1 MDFRT
6 KVEDVFYS
14 VKDKIEDIFLD
25 LKEKRESKPSESD
38 GEKSKKN
45 ILAGI
50 DKRKLIAIAVLI
62 VFLIGL
68 VACVAAKHGD
78 GKSSGGKKKKG
89 QDTEEVGTTG
99 DSDAW
104 WKKYMGAD
112 ASMPGYAPT
121 KANELKWDPVE
132 DAIGYNV
139 YRATK
144 KDGDYVCIAVVEK
157 PEYVDT
163 TAENGKKYFYKT
175 TAIKVTKTVK
185 KDGTTKLVTREV
197 TIAPENIVTEKV
209 TVYVPTGTTEKDQKP
224 IEIVTNKDGE
234 VVTNKDGEVV
244 TKEVGGDVTETTG
257 KKDDESTSDKE
268 STNAPTEPVTE
279 PPTTEPPTTEPPTET
294 TTKKPPVS
302 APKTSTNSST
312 INTARN
318 YFENKLKGTDG
329 ESMKLRDL
337 AVACT
342 GSSRGSV
349 YQITSG
355 KNILGQK
362 TTVNGF
368 DECYRFTAQPS
379 YNIYG
384 RYAAGYVFKV
394 TSVSAEDFA
403 NTLYNNT
410 KSSETFAG
418 YISSTIRNKS
428 IDYYGDYVFYMVST
442 Y

>member
-25 LKEKRESKPSESD
+25 LKEKRESKSSEPD

-68 VACVAAKHGD
+68 VACVAAKHG
-78 GKSSGGKKKKG
+78 GKSSGGKKKNG
-89 QDTEEVGTTG
+89 ANAEEVGTTD

-121 KANELKWDPVE
+121 KANELKWDPV
-132 DAIGYNV
+132 DGAIGYNV

-144 KDGDYVCIAVVEK
+144 KDGEYVCIAVVEK
-157 PEYVDT
+157 PEYIDT

-175 TAIKVTKTVK
+175 TAIKVTKTEK

-197 TIAPENIVTEKV
+197 TIAPESIVTEKV

-224 IEIVTNKDGE
+224 IEIVTDKDGE
-234 VVTNKDGEVV
+234 VVTNKEGEIV
-244 TKEVGGDVTETTG
+244 TKEVGGDESETTD
-257 KKDDESTSDKE
+257 KKDEDKTTEDESKDDT
-268 STNAPTEPVTE
+268 TEPVTE
-279 PPTTEPPTTEPPTET
+279 PPTEPPTVPPTEPP
-294 TTKKPPVS
+294 TKKPPVS
-302 APKTSTNSST
+302 APKTSTNNST
-312 INTARN
+312 INNSRN
-318 YFENKLKGTDG
+318 AFENKLAGTDG
-329 ESMKLRDL
+329 ESTALRDI
-337 AVACT
+337 AVAC
-342 GSSRGSV
+342 SRSAGNGGTV
-349 YQITSG
+349 TKITSG
-355 KNILGQK
+355 RNVLGQK

-368 DECYRFTAQPS
+368 DECYRFTAAPS
-379 YNIYG
+379 VYALG
-384 RYAAGYVFKV
+384 RHVAGYVFKV
-394 TSVSAEDFA
+394 TSISAEDFA
-403 NTLYNNT
+403 NSLYNNT
-410 KSSETFAG
+410 KTSESFTGVGSSN
-418 YISSTIRNKS
+418 IRYKN
-428 IDYYGDYVFYMVST
+428 IDYYGDYVFYMIAT

>member
-6 KVEDVFYS
+6 KVEDVFYA

-25 LKEKRESKPSESD
+25 LKEKRESKPKDSD

-45 ILAGI
+45 ILASI

-68 VACVAAKHGD
+68 VACVAGKHS
-78 GKSSGGKKKKG
+78 GKSSGGKKKHG
-89 QDTEEVGTTG
+89 TNAEEVGTTD

-144 KDGDYVCIAVVEK
+144 KDGEYVCIAVVEK
-157 PEYVDT
+157 PEYIDT

-197 TIAPENIVTEKV
+197 TVAPESIVTEKV

-224 IEIVTNKDGE
+224 IEIETD
-234 VVTNKDGEVV
+234 T
-244 TKEVGGDVTETTG
+244 TETTG
-257 KKDDESTSDKE
+257 KSDESTSDKE
-268 STNAPTEPVTE
+268 TTDAPTSPVTE
-279 PPTTEPPTTEPPTET
+279 PPTEPPTEP
-294 TTKKPPVS
+294 TTKTPPVS
-302 APKTSTNSST
+302 APKTSTGNST
-312 INTARN
+312 INSSRN
-318 YFENKLKGTDG
+318 AFETKLAGTDG
-329 ESMKLRDL
+329 ESTALRDI
-337 AVACT
+337 AVACSKSA
-342 GSSRGSV
+342 GNRGSV
-349 YQITSG
+349 TQITSG
-355 KNILGQK
+355 RNVLGQK

-368 DECYRFTAQPS
+368 DECYRFTAAPAVTS
-379 YNIYG
+379 LG
-384 RYAAGYVFKV
+384 RHVAGYVFKV

-403 NTLYNNT
+403 NSLYNNT
-410 KSSETFAG
+410 KTSESFTGVGA
-418 YISSTIRNKS
+418 SNIRYKN
-428 IDYYGDYVFYMVST
+428 IDYYGNYVFYMIAT